1 MYAQQ
6 LMDIQL
12 SLQPETRQKKL
23 KNKN

>member
-12 SLQPETRQKKL
+12 SLQPETRQK
-23 KNKN
+23 N